1 MTGKNGKRLSKRFKP
16 FDVLTWLKLAVVTLV
31 FGYPLIFLL
40 ANSLRHYMSSKPILF
55 FSQWHFEN
63 YGMAVSMIPF
73 WQYLGNTLKLVVI
86 VVGCSV
92 VFDFLYG
99 YAFARLR
106 APGKELIFKLV
117 LLQLMIP
124 YIAIQI
130 PQFVF
135 YKQIGLVNTFW
146 IWVLSGIG
154 GNAYLVFL
162 VKQFM
167 TAFPREIEE
176 AAKIDG
182 CSRFGLILR
191 IFVPL
196 SKPILGLIV
205 FNQFCSAWND
215 YMGPYMFLSGK
226 RMPLFTALFGN
237 VYFLEGKREMTLE
250 PVVMAACVLF
260 SIPVVIILFFVLQ
273 RYLVEGIVTTG
284 LKG

>member
-1 MTGKNGKRLSKRFKP
+1 MTRKALRHRPRFKLSMV
-16 FDVLTWLKLAVVTLV
+16 FTWATLILVTLI

-40 ANSLRHYMSSKPILF
+40 ANSLRHYMAAKPVLF
-55 FSQWHFEN
+55 FTPDALHFEN
-63 YGMAVSMIPF
+63 YKLAVTMIPF
-73 WQYLGNTLKLVVI
+73 WMYLGNTLKLVTI

-99 YAFARLR
+99 YAFARLH
-106 APGKELIFKLV
+106 APGRDLIFKLV

-130 PQFVF
+130 PQFVY

-154 GNAYLVFL
+154 GNAYLIFMT
-162 VKQFM
+162 KQFM
-167 TAFPREIEE
+167 ASFPKEIEE

-182 CSRFGLILR
+182 CSRLGIIFR

-196 SKPILGLIV
+196 SIPVLALIV
-205 FNQFCSAWND
+205 FNQFSAAWND
-215 YMGPYMFLSGK
+215 YMGPYMFLSGNQ
-226 RMPLFTALFGN
+226 MPLATALFGN
-237 VYFLEGKREMTLE
+237 VYFLEGKREVSLE
-250 PVVMAACVLF
+250 PVTLAACVLF
-260 SIPVVIILFFVLQ
+260 SIPVVIMFFILQ
-273 RYLVEGIVTTG
+273 RYLVEGISTTG